1 VPTPRRKSVDPEPEP
16 NWLNPDQLQAW
27 MDFTMLLAQL
37 PTALEQQLQRDAQL
51 SYTEYYVLAA
61 LSDQSERSMRMSRL
75 AVLTNAEISR
85 LSHLIRRLE
94 NRGFVRRETD
104 PADRRATLAIL
115 TDVGHTH
122 LVAAAPGHVERVREL
137 VIDALSPTAL
147 AQLQKS
153 SKKILARIDGGA

>member
-1 VPTPRRKSVDPEPEP
+1 
-16 NWLNPDQLQAW
+16 

-61 LSDQSERSMRMSRL
+61 LSDQPERSMRMSRL

-104 PADRRATLAIL
+104 PADRRATLAVL

-122 LVAAAPGHVERVREL
+122 LVASAPGHVERVRAL